1 MNEIIENNTAIST
14 LRNFY
19 MNYRKPIFLIIGIIV
34 LLVSANLI
42 NNQIK
47 NAKNVQAAE
56 IYNKW
61 IAQETDTEEGKLLS
75 YELFDDLI
83 DSYKKT
89 GYANIALLNQ
99 ASLEAQNGDLDS
111 ALNYFIALKDNT
123 KGISGNELLSKI
135 ASINAARIMYAQE
148 DYDKALEI
156 LEEYS
161 SSNASIHELI
171 GDILYK
177 QGKIDLAK
185 DQYNLAKDKYTDD
198 ASISIISMKISNLTT

>member
-1 MNEIIENNTAIST
+1 MNEIFENNTALTS

-19 MNYRKPIFLIIGIIV
+19 MNYKKPILLIIGTIV

-47 NAKNVQAAE
+47 NIQNVQASE

-61 IAQETDTEEGKLLS
+61 IAQETDTEEGKSLS
-75 YELFDDLI
+75 DELFDDLI
-83 DSYKKT
+83 NSYKKT

-99 ASLEAQNGDLDS
+99 AALKAQNGDFEL

-123 KGISGNELLSKI
+123 KGIGGNKLLSKI

>member
-1 MNEIIENNTAIST
+1 MNEILENNTAITS

-19 MNYRKPIFLIIGIIV
+19 MNYRKPILLIIGAILV
-34 LLVSANLI
+34 LVSANLI

-47 NAKNVQAAE
+47 NINNVQAAE

-75 YELFDDLI
+75 DELFDDLI
-83 DSYKKT
+83 NSYKKT

-99 ASLEAQNGDLDS
+99 ASLKAKNGDLEL
-111 ALNYFIALKDNT
+111 ALNYFLALKDNT
-123 KGISGNELLSKI
+123 KGIGGNDLFSKI

-148 DYDKALEI
+148 NYDKALQI

-161 SSNASIHELI
+161 SSNASIHELV

-177 QGKIDLAK
+177 QGKLDLAK
-185 DQYNLAKDKYTDD
+185 DQYNLAKEKYTDN

>member
-1 MNEIIENNTAIST
+1 MNEIIENNAAIT
-14 LRNFY
+14 KLRNFY

-61 IAQETDTEEGKLLS
+61 IAQETDTEEGKSLS
-75 YELFDDLI
+75 DELFDDLI

>member
-1 MNEIIENNTAIST
+1 MNEIIENNAAIST

-19 MNYRKPIFLIIGIIV
+19 MNYRKPIFLIIGIIA

-185 DQYNLAKDKYTDD
+185 DQYNLARDKYTDD

>member
-1 MNEIIENNTAIST
+1 MNEILENNVAITS

-19 MNYRKPIFLIIGIIV
+19 MNYRKPILLIIGAILV
-34 LLVSANLI
+34 LVSANLI

-47 NAKNVQAAE
+47 NINNVQAAE

-75 YELFDDLI
+75 DELFDDLI
-83 DSYKKT
+83 NSYKKT

-99 ASLEAQNGDLDS
+99 ASLKAKNGDLEL
-111 ALNYFIALKDNT
+111 ALNYFLALKDNT
-123 KGISGNELLSKI
+123 KGIGGNDLFSKI

-148 DYDKALEI
+148 NYDKALQI

-161 SSNASIHELI
+161 SSNASIHELV

-177 QGKIDLAK
+177 QGKLDLAK
-185 DQYNLAKDKYTDD
+185 DQYNLAKEKYTDN

>member
-1 MNEIIENNTAIST
+1 MNEIIENNAAITT

-19 MNYRKPIFLIIGIIV
+19 MNYRKPIFLIIGIIA

>member
-1 MNEIIENNTAIST
+1 MNEIIENNAAITT

-19 MNYRKPIFLIIGIIV
+19 MNYRKPIFLIIGIIA

-111 ALNYFIALKDNT
+111 ALNYFIALKDNA

-185 DQYNLAKDKYTDD
+185 DQYNLARDKYTDD

>member
-1 MNEIIENNTAIST
+1 
-14 LRNFY
+14 
-19 MNYRKPIFLIIGIIV
+19 
-34 LLVSANLI
+34 
-42 NNQIK
+42 
-47 NAKNVQAAE
+47 
-56 IYNKW
+56 
-61 IAQETDTEEGKLLS
+61 
-75 YELFDDLI
+75 
-83 DSYKKT
+83 
-89 GYANIALLNQ
+89 
-99 ASLEAQNGDLDS
+99 
-111 ALNYFIALKDNT
+111 
-123 KGISGNELLSKI
+123 
-135 ASINAARIMYAQE
+135 MYAQE

>member
-1 MNEIIENNTAIST
+1 MNEIIENNAAITT

-61 IAQETDTEEGKLLS
+61 IAQETDTEEGKSLS
-75 YELFDDLI
+75 DELFDDLI

>member
-1 MNEIIENNTAIST
+1 MNEILENNAAITS

-19 MNYRKPIFLIIGIIV
+19 MNYRKPILLIIGAILV
-34 LLVSANLI
+34 LVSANLI

-47 NAKNVQAAE
+47 NINNVQAAE

-75 YELFDDLI
+75 DELFDELI
-83 DSYKKT
+83 NSYKKT

-99 ASLEAQNGDLDS
+99 ASLKAKNGDLEL
-111 ALNYFIALKDNT
+111 ALNYFLALKDNT
-123 KGISGNELLSKI
+123 KGIGGNDLFSKI

-148 DYDKALEI
+148 NYDKALQI

-161 SSNASIHELI
+161 SSNASIHELV

-177 QGKIDLAK
+177 QGKLDLAK
-185 DQYNLAKDKYTDD
+185 DQYNLAKEKYTDN

>member
-1 MNEIIENNTAIST
+1 MNEIFENNTALTS

-19 MNYRKPIFLIIGIIV
+19 MNYKKPILLIIGTIV

-47 NAKNVQAAE
+47 NIQNVQAAE

-61 IAQETDTEEGKLLS
+61 IAQETDTEEGKSLS
-75 YELFDDLI
+75 DELFDDLI
-83 DSYKKT
+83 NSYKKT

-99 ASLEAQNGDLDS
+99 AALKAQNGDFEL
-111 ALNYFIALKDNT
+111 ALNSFIALKDNT
-123 KGISGNELLSKI
+123 KGIGGNELLSKI

-185 DQYNLAKDKYTDD
+185 NQYNLARDKYTDE
-198 ASISIISMKISNLTT
+198 ASISIISMKISNLTI

>member
-1 MNEIIENNTAIST
+1 MNEIFENNTALTS

-19 MNYRKPIFLIIGIIV
+19 MNNKKPILLIIGTIV
-34 LLVSANLI
+34 LLVSANLV

-47 NAKNVQAAE
+47 NMQNVQAAE

-61 IAQETDTEEGKLLS
+61 ITQETDTEEGKSLS
-75 YELFDDLI
+75 DELFDDLI
-83 DSYKKT
+83 NSYKKT

-99 ASLEAQNGDLDS
+99 AALKAQSGDFEL

-123 KGISGNELLSKI
+123 KGIGGNELLNKI

-177 QGKIDLAK
+177 QGKMDLAK

>member
-1 MNEIIENNTAIST
+1 MNEIIENNAAITT

-19 MNYRKPIFLIIGIIV
+19 MNYRKPIFLIIGIIA

-156 LEEYS
+156 LEDYS

>member
-1 MNEIIENNTAIST
+1 MNEILENNAAITS

-19 MNYRKPIFLIIGIIV
+19 MNYRKPILLIIGAILV
-34 LLVSANLI
+34 LVSANLI

-47 NAKNVQAAE
+47 NINNVQAAE

-61 IAQETDTEEGKLLS
+61 IAQETDTEEGKLLFD
-75 YELFDDLI
+75 ELFDDLI
-83 DSYKKT
+83 NSYKKT

-99 ASLEAQNGDLDS
+99 ASLKAKNGDLEL
-111 ALNYFIALKDNT
+111 ALNYFLALKDNT
-123 KGISGNELLSKI
+123 KGIGGNDLFSKI

-148 DYDKALEI
+148 NYDKALQI

-161 SSNASIHELI
+161 SSNASIHELV

-177 QGKIDLAK
+177 QGKLDLAK
-185 DQYNLAKDKYTDD
+185 DQYNLAKEKYTDN